1 MKMNI
6 GAVVCAA
13 AVTAGAAWAQ
23 APAAPAAKNE
33 RSFNAGLTLT
43 DGNSETLAAN
53 ASLIAEGEKQGLGSY
68 RIGLEGNYGE
78 STVDEITSTTVGNA
92 KGFGSVRR
100 TLSDR
105 FYANIDATALHDDI
119 AEIKYRTTLG
129 PGLGVY
135 LVKNDRVGLSFD
147 VGPSYIWETV
157 GAIKDDYLALRAAQR
172 LDVRFSANAKLWESV
187 EYVPDV
193 EDFDSYLVN
202 AELGVEA
209 SLTERIVLRLVLQN
223 KYDSTPSTGLE
234 KNDLSL
240 VSGLG
245 VKF

>member
-1 MKMNI
+1 MKVDI

-13 AVTAGAAWAQ
+13 TVIAGVAWAQ

-43 DGNSETLAAN
+43 DGNSETMAAN
-53 ASLIAEGEKQGLGSY
+53 ASLIASGEKQGLGSY
-68 RIGLEGNYGE
+68 RVGLEGNYGE

-92 KGFGSVRR
+92 KGYGTVRR

-105 FYANIDATALHDDI
+105 LYATLDATVLHDDI
-119 AEIKYRTTLG
+119 AEIAYRATLG

-135 LVKNDRVGLSFD
+135 LVKNERVALSFD
-147 VGPSYIWETV
+147 LGPSYVWEEV
-157 GAIKDDYLALRAAQR
+157 GGIEDDYLALRAAQR
-172 LDVRFSANAKLWESV
+172 LDVRFNANAKLWESV

-193 EDFDSYLVN
+193 EDFGSYLLN
-202 AELGVEA
+202 AEVGVEA
-209 SLTERIVLRLVLQN
+209 TLTERIVLRIVLQN
-223 KYDSTPSTGLE
+223 KYDSTPSAGLE
-234 KNDLSL
+234 KSDLSL